1 MSHKRHMA
9 EVTQAELTESRPH
22 AVFINDP
29 RYDKP
34 AIRLR
39 AYGGI
44 VTYTI
49 YPDDTVDVYLDEALA
64 NDPVLRAKYIHM
76 PVGYAADDHPEE
88 SDVDEAAD

>member
-1 MSHKRHMA
+1 MA
-9 EVTQAELTESRPH
+9 EIPQAE
-22 AVFINDP
+22 FINDP

-49 YPDDTVDVYLDEALA
+49 YPDDTVDVYLDETLA

-76 PVGYAADDHPEE
+76 PVGYADNVADADDHPEE
-88 SDVDEAAD
+88 SDTDEQAV

>member
-1 MSHKRHMA
+1 MA
-9 EVTQAELTESRPH
+9 E
-22 AVFINDP
+22 FIDDP

-34 AIRLR
+34 AIRIR

-76 PVGYAADDHPEE
+76 PVDHPEE
-88 SDVDEAAD
+88 SDTDDTNEAVQVD